1 MSSGNRRLARVL
13 GAALVLVLAGAFGLK
28 QLGPRTAR
36 VPSTLA
42 GVALGSTPHDPGGGT
57 DRRRV
62 LDQAATCAVTVGSDA
77 RVARI
82 ACDVDAHDARDRVLG
97 TLRELYGKESWA
109 QGGTHRW
116 QNGEARL
123 VLVSAPGSLRVSL
136 ESLSA
141 SSR

>member
-13 GAALVLVLAGAFGLK
+13 GAALVLVLVGAFGLK

-42 GVALGSTPHDPGGGT
+42 GVALGSTWHEPGGAR
-57 DRRRV
+57 DRRWV
-62 LDQAATCAVTVGSDA
+62 LDHSATCAVSIGGDA

-82 ACDVDAHDARDRVLG
+82 ACDVDAHDARDHMLG

-109 QGGTHRW
+109 HDGTYRW
-116 QNGEARL
+116 QNAQARL
-123 VLVSAPGSLRVSL
+123 ELTSAPGSLRVCL